1 MKNLFLFLL
10 SITFLFQSCETSDL
24 ESQEQSIQ
32 IDFDKIENIKT
43 MDEAS
48 QRVAFKLLNHEE
60 KFAFRMLFIDEF
72 IIENDLNSQQLRLIE
87 ELKSNY
93 NSKVYLKNDEA
104 EYFKTIFINDWSNRA
119 IDHFSYE
126 ELNLI
131 AATHYK
137 KLKNENSVL
146 NRQGNCKCHDGGFF
160 KCTKEVQVT
169 VGLKPEITT
178 INVDCDNPIC
188 QVPGSMN
195 DDGHWEEDTGG
206 CGWFWLERCDGTC

>member
-1 MKNLFLFLL
+1 MKNLFLLL
-10 SITFLFQSCETSDL
+10 FSITLLFQSCETSEL
-24 ESQEQSIQ
+24 ELQEQSIKV
-32 IDFDKIENIKT
+32 DLVKIESLKT

-60 KFAFRMLFIDEF
+60 KFAFRMIIVDEF
-72 IIENDLNSQQLRLIE
+72 IENNNLNSQQLSLIE

-93 NSKVYLKNDEA
+93 NSKLYLKNDEA
-104 EYFKTIFINDWSNRA
+104 EYFKKIFVNDWSNRA

-137 KLKNENSVL
+137 KLTNKSSAL
-146 NRQGNCKCHDGGFF
+146 NRLGNCKCHNGGFF

-169 VGLKPEITT
+169 VGLEPEITT
-178 INVDCDNPIC
+178 VKVDCDSGIC
-188 QVPGSMN
+188 QVPGGLN
-195 DDGHWEEDTGG
+195 DDGDWEEDSGG